1 MVVTDVDE
9 VVGTGTE
16 GGDGDGA
23 TAVEPSNRFDRI
35 KESYKGVASALDLSE
50 EASAYEDFA
59 SLLGDHKVRGS
70 LSPSARPCC
79 AVRAIHQVLQFLPY
93 FWFIGAAHARAPVR
107 CSSTVHVSE
116 HTFKFTLYNSIF
128 MSFAAEHCSSTQN
141 VQHGL
146 MPSSARLAVPC

>member
-59 SLLGDHKVRGS
+59 SLLGDHKVKGS
-70 LSPSARPCC
+70 LWPSARPRC
-79 AVRAIHQVLQFLPY
+79 AVRAIPQVLQCLPY
-93 FWFIGAAHARAPVR
+93 FWFIGSGACERPRSLLEHRTCQRAHLQVYLVQQHFHEF
-107 CSSTVHVSE
+107 CSS
-116 HTFKFTLYNSIF
+116 
-128 MSFAAEHCSSTQN
+128 
-141 VQHGL
+141 VQALKMCGTD
-146 MPSSARLAVPC
+146 